1 MNIIEII
8 NDLQLSVGDSKR
20 MACPVC
26 HTKNT
31 FTITNTMGKIVWNCY
46 KASCPVSGG
55 TNVALSVSDVRK
67 ALGYME
73 PEADKPIPF
82 VKPDYIVNAGPE
94 CWSYLD
100 QYGLSPISACRYCG
114 GNCHNNNPDYMC
126 DGFAGDINGLYTADV
141 IVLYDVKDHRIVFPV
156 LDERGVM
163 VDGSGRSLGKRIPKW
178 KRYGNSDLPYHH
190 GCGNVAVVVE
200 DSVSAA
206 VVGATVNNELKLD
219 ASEDDVYVGVAVLG
233 TSLSEG
239 HKRYLSQFSTI
250 IVALDPDALPKSLKF
265 AKELRTYCKDVR
277 VLKLTDDLK
286 YSNPDDI
293 TNLITLTQG

>member
-46 KASCPVSGG
+46 RASCPVSGG
-55 TNVALSVSDVRK
+55 TNVALSVGDVRK
-67 ALGYME
+67 ALGFME
-73 PEADKPIPF
+73 PEDAKPVPF
-82 VKPDYIVNAGPE
+82 LKPDYLVNDGPE
-94 CWSYLD
+94 CWEYLK
-100 QYGLSPISACRYCG
+100 QYGMSPK
-114 GNCHNNNPDYMC
+114 
-126 DGFAGDINGLYTADV
+126 DV
-141 IVLYDVKDHRIVFPV
+141 TVLYDVKDHRIVFPV
-156 LDERGVM
+156 LDERGCM
-163 VDGSGRSLGKRIPKW
+163 VDGSGRALGKRIPKW
-178 KRYGNSDLPYHH
+178 KRYGNSDLPYHC

-206 VVGATVNNELKLD
+206 VVGATVNKLD

>member
-26 HTKNT
+26 HAKNT

-46 KASCPVSGG
+46 KASCTVSGG
-55 TNVALSVSDVRK
+55 TNVALSVGDVRK
-67 ALGYME
+67 ALGYMTDE
-73 PEADKPIPF
+73 LDPSPF
-82 VKPDYIVNAGPE
+82 VKPDYLVNDGPE
-94 CWSYLD
+94 CWDFLK
-100 QYGLSPISACRYCG
+100 QYGLSSE
-114 GNCHNNNPDYMC
+114 
-126 DGFAGDINGLYTADV
+126 DV

-156 LDERGVM
+156 LDDRGCI

-178 KRYGNSDLPYHH
+178 KRYGNSDLPYHC

-206 VVGATVNNELKLD
+206 VVGATVNNDLKLD
-219 ASEDDVYVGVAVLG
+219 AKDDDVYVGVAVLG

-265 AKELRTYCKDVR
+265 AKELRTYCSDVR

-293 TNLITLTQG
+293 SNLIALTQG

>member
-31 FTITNTMGKIVWNCY
+31 FTITNTMGKVVWNCY
-46 KASCPVSGG
+46 RASCTVSGG

-100 QYGLSPISACRYCG
+100 QYGLSPI
-114 GNCHNNNPDYMC
+114 
-126 DGFAGDINGLYTADV
+126 DV

-219 ASEDDVYVGVAVLG
+219 ASDDDVYVGVAVLG

-265 AKELRTYCKDVR
+265 AKELRTYCPDVR

-286 YSNPDDI
+286 YNNPVDI
-293 TNLITLTQG
+293 INLIALTEGCTPHGTSTNT

>member
-31 FTITNTMGKIVWNCY
+31 FTITNTMGKVVWNCY
-46 KASCPVSGG
+46 RASCTVSGG

-82 VKPDYIVNAGPE
+82 VKPDYIVNDGPE
-94 CWSYLD
+94 CWEYLK
-100 QYGLSPISACRYCG
+100 QYGLSPI
-114 GNCHNNNPDYMC
+114 
-126 DGFAGDINGLYTADV
+126 DV

-219 ASEDDVYVGVAVLG
+219 ASDDDVYVGVAVLG

-265 AKELRTYCKDVR
+265 AKELRTYCPDVR

-286 YSNPDDI
+286 YNNPVDI
-293 TNLITLTQG
+293 INLIALTEGYTPDGTSTNT

>member
-31 FTITNTMGKIVWNCY
+31 FTITNTMGKVVWNCY
-46 KASCPVSGG
+46 RASCTVSGG

-82 VKPDYIVNAGPE
+82 VKPDYIVNAGAE
-94 CWSYLD
+94 CWKYLK
-100 QYGLSPISACRYCG
+100 QYGLSPI
-114 GNCHNNNPDYMC
+114 
-126 DGFAGDINGLYTADV
+126 DV

-265 AKELRTYCKDVR
+265 AKELRTYCPDVR

-286 YSNPDDI
+286 YNNPVDI
-293 TNLITLTQG
+293 INLIALTEGYTPDGTSTNT

>member
-1 MNIIEII
+1 MHVIENI

-46 KASCPVSGG
+46 KASCPVSGA
-55 TNVALSVSDVRK
+55 TSVSLSVSDVRK

-73 PEADKPIPF
+73 PEAAKPVPF
-82 VKPDYIVNAGPE
+82 VKPDYIVNDGPE
-94 CWSYLD
+94 CWKYLK
-100 QYGLSPISACRYCG
+100 QYGLSPI
-114 GNCHNNNPDYMC
+114 
-126 DGFAGDINGLYTADV
+126 DV
-141 IVLYDVKDHRIVFPV
+141 TVLYDVKDHRIVFPV
-156 LDERGVM
+156 LDERGVI

-178 KRYGNSDLPYHH
+178 KRYGNSDLPYHC
-190 GCGNVAVVVE
+190 GCGTVAVVVE

-206 VVGATVNNELKLD
+206 VVGATVNNSIKLD

-286 YSNPDDI
+286 YNNPVDI
-293 TNLITLTQG
+293 LNLIALTEGYTPDGTSTNT

>member
-82 VKPDYIVNAGPE
+82 VKPDYIVNDGPE
-94 CWSYLD
+94 CWKYLK
-100 QYGLSPISACRYCG
+100 QYGISPI
-114 GNCHNNNPDYMC
+114 
-126 DGFAGDINGLYTADV
+126 DV

-265 AKELRTYCKDVR
+265 AKELRTYCPDVR

-286 YSNPDDI
+286 YNNPVDI
-293 TNLITLTQG
+293 INLVALTEGYTPDGTSTNT

>member
-26 HTKNT
+26 HAKNT

-46 KASCPVSGG
+46 KASCTVSGG
-55 TNVALSVSDVRK
+55 TNVALSVGDVRK
-67 ALGYME
+67 ALGYMTEELE
-73 PEADKPIPF
+73 PAPF
-82 VKPDYIVNAGPE
+82 VKPEYLVNDGPE
-94 CWSYLD
+94 CWEYLK
-100 QYGLSPISACRYCG
+100 QYGMSRK
-114 GNCHNNNPDYMC
+114 
-126 DGFAGDINGLYTADV
+126 DV
-141 IVLYDVKDHRIVFPV
+141 TVLYDVKDHRIVFPV
-156 LDERGVM
+156 LDDRGCI

-190 GCGNVAVVVE
+190 
-200 DSVSAA
+200 
-206 VVGATVNNELKLD
+206 
-219 ASEDDVYVGVAVLG
+219 VLG

-265 AKELRTYCKDVR
+265 AKELRTYCPDVR

-293 TNLITLTQG
+293 SNLINLTQG

>member
-8 NDLQLSVGDSKR
+8 NDLQLTVGDSRR

-46 KASCPVSGG
+46 KASCPVSGA
-55 TNVALSVSDVRK
+55 TNVAMSVTDVRK
-67 ALGYME
+67 ALGYMTE
-73 PEADKPIPF
+73 EVFKDKF
-82 VKPDYIVNAGPE
+82 EKPDYIVENTE
-94 CWSYLD
+94 ICDDWLSQYNLSSDDLD
-100 QYGLSPISACRYCG
+100 V
-114 GNCHNNNPDYMC
+114 
-126 DGFAGDINGLYTADV
+126 F
-141 IVLYDVKDHRIVFPV
+141 YDVKDHRIVFPV
-156 LDERGVM
+156 IDGCEM

-178 KRYGNSDLPYHH
+178 KRYGNSDLPYHC
-190 GCGNVAVVVE
+190 GYGNVAVVVE

-206 VVGATVNNELKLD
+206 VVGATVNNNLKLD
-219 ASEDDVYVGVAVLG
+219 AKDDDVYVGVAVLG

-239 HKRYLSQFSTI
+239 HKRYLSQFPTI

-265 AKELRTYCKDVR
+265 AKELRTYCPDVR

>member
-1 MNIIEII
+1 MNVIEII

-46 KASCPVSGG
+46 KASCPVSGA
-55 TNVALSVSDVRK
+55 TSVSLSVSDVRK

-73 PEADKPIPF
+73 PEDAKPVPF
-82 VKPDYIVNAGPE
+82 VKPDYIVNDGPE
-94 CWSYLD
+94 CWKYLK
-100 QYGLSPISACRYCG
+100 QYGLSPI
-114 GNCHNNNPDYMC
+114 
-126 DGFAGDINGLYTADV
+126 DV
-141 IVLYDVKDHRIVFPV
+141 TVLYDVKDHRIVFPV
-156 LDERGVM
+156 LDERGVI

-178 KRYGNSDLPYHH
+178 KRYGNSDLPYHC
-190 GCGNVAVVVE
+190 GCGTVAVVVE

-206 VVGATVNNELKLD
+206 VVGATVNNSIKLD

-265 AKELRTYCKDVR
+265 AKELRTYCPDVR

-293 TNLITLTQG
+293 SNLINLTQG

>member
-82 VKPDYIVNAGPE
+82 VKPDYIVNGGTE
-94 CWSYLD
+94 CWKYLK
-100 QYGLSPISACRYCG
+100 QYGLSPI
-114 GNCHNNNPDYMC
+114 
-126 DGFAGDINGLYTADV
+126 DV

-219 ASEDDVYVGVAVLG
+219 ASDDDVYVGVAVLG

-265 AKELRTYCKDVR
+265 AKELRTYCPDVR

-286 YSNPDDI
+286 YNNPVDI
-293 TNLITLTQG
+293 INLIALTEGYTPDGTSTNT

>member
-46 KASCPVSGG
+46 RGSCPVSGG

-67 ALGYME
+67 ALGYMQVE
-73 PEADKPIPF
+73 EDLIVPFAKPE
-82 VKPDYIVNAGPE
+82 YIVNDGHE
-94 CWSYLD
+94 CWKFLETYE
-100 QYGLSPISACRYCG
+100 LS
-114 GNCHNNNPDYMC
+114 
-126 DGFAGDINGLYTADV
+126 ADAV
-141 IVLYDVKDHRIVFPV
+141 NVLYDVKDHRIVFPV
-156 LDERGVM
+156 IDGCEM

-178 KRYGNSDLPYHH
+178 KRYGNSDLPYHC

-206 VVGATVNNELKLD
+206 VVGATVNKLD

-265 AKELRTYCKDVR
+265 AKELRTYCPDVR

-286 YSNPDDI
+286 YNNPVDI
-293 TNLITLTQG
+293 INLIALTEGYTPDGTSTNT

>member
-100 QYGLSPISACRYCG
+100 QYALPE
-114 GNCHNNNPDYMC
+114 D
-126 DGFAGDINGLYTADV
+126 DDDFT
-141 IVLYDVKDHRIVFPV
+141 VLYDVKDHRIVFPV

-219 ASEDDVYVGVAVLG
+219 ASDDDVYVGVAVLG

-265 AKELRTYCKDVR
+265 AKELRTYCPDVR

-286 YSNPDDI
+286 YNNPVDI
-293 TNLITLTQG
+293 INLIALTEGYTPDGTSTNS

>member
-82 VKPDYIVNAGPE
+82 VKPDYIVNDGPE
-94 CWSYLD
+94 CWKYLK
-100 QYGLSPISACRYCG
+100 QYGLSPI
-114 GNCHNNNPDYMC
+114 
-126 DGFAGDINGLYTADV
+126 DV

-219 ASEDDVYVGVAVLG
+219 ASDDDVYVGVAVLG

-265 AKELRTYCKDVR
+265 AKELRTYCPDVR

-286 YSNPDDI
+286 YNNPVDI
-293 TNLITLTQG
+293 INLIALTEGYTPDGTSTNT

>member
-1 MNIIEII
+1 MNVIEII

-46 KASCPVSGG
+46 KASCPVSGA
-55 TNVALSVSDVRK
+55 TSVSLSVSDVRK

-73 PEADKPIPF
+73 PEDAKPVPF
-82 VKPDYIVNAGPE
+82 VKPDYIVNDGPE
-94 CWSYLD
+94 CWKYLK
-100 QYGLSPISACRYCG
+100 QYGLSPI
-114 GNCHNNNPDYMC
+114 
-126 DGFAGDINGLYTADV
+126 DV
-141 IVLYDVKDHRIVFPV
+141 TVLYDVKDHRIVFPV
-156 LDERGVM
+156 LDERGVI

-178 KRYGNSDLPYHH
+178 KRYGNSDLPYHC
-190 GCGNVAVVVE
+190 GCGTVAVVVE

-206 VVGATVNNELKLD
+206 VVGATVNNNLKLD

-286 YSNPDDI
+286 YNNPIDI
-293 TNLITLTQG
+293 LNLIALTEGYTPDGTSTNT

>member
-100 QYGLSPISACRYCG
+100 QYALPE
-114 GNCHNNNPDYMC
+114 D
-126 DGFAGDINGLYTADV
+126 ADDFT
-141 IVLYDVKDHRIVFPV
+141 VLYDVKDHRIVFPV

-265 AKELRTYCKDVR
+265 AKELRTYCPDVR

-286 YSNPDDI
+286 YNNPVDI
-293 TNLITLTQG
+293 INLIALTEGCTPHGTSTNT